1 MNKLMKSFFLLSM
14 LFAIVVWSVGCTAS
28 DQQQVQDSNSSEPSV
43 QSMPQDDSGSDS
55 QPEEQSLPPMPD
67 EPVTLTL
74 YSHWAAINNDND
86 VQALFGTA
94 LEQYPNASIELL
106 RGVNMQDLIAAGEV
120 PDLVA
125 VPNGSM
131 FDMLEL
137 ELASDLTQFIEDY
150 EIDLERFVPE
160 AIDAIRSYSDKGE
173 FLAIPY
179 TLNYGLLI
187 YNQDI
192 FDQFAVPYP
201 EDGMTWDELN
211 DLSQRVTQTYD
222 GVQFIGLDP
231 GAIKSLSHSYLLPAM
246 DETEEKP
253 ILHSEGYQNLF
264 AVLKRIYDIPGIV
277 DRDANRYS
285 YGIDFFLKEQ
295 RLAMHSVWL
304 AAITSRLPEHGD
316 SLNWDLAGHPV
327 FPERP
332 DIGKEIEF
340 QSLLVTPNSEN
351 KIAAYYII
359 QAMVSD
365 ESQQKMNRGKN
376 LTILNKP
383 EWHKNFASD
392 TQLFEG
398 KNLEGIFSVKPAPA
412 SRYTKYDNQLY
423 NYVGEALR
431 AVVLENADI
440 NSALRAANEK
450 AEQYIAERKAQ
461 Q

>member
-1 MNKLMKSFFLLSM
+1 MKKLLKSVLLLSM
-14 LFAIVVWSVGCTAS
+14 LFAVVVWFVGCTAS
-28 DQQQVQDSNSSEPSV
+28 EQQQVHESSGQLERLENNDS
-43 QSMPQDDSGSDS
+43 DT
-55 QPEEQSLPPMPD
+55 QPENQSLPPMSD

-94 LEQYPNASIELL
+94 LEHYPNVTIELL
-106 RGVNMQDLIAAGEV
+106 RGVNMVDLIAAGEV

-137 ELASDLTQFIEDY
+137 ELASDLTDFIQDFQ
-150 EIDLERFVPE
+150 IDLERFVPE
-160 AIDAIRSYSDKGE
+160 AIGAIQSYSDEGE

-201 EDGMTWDELN
+201 EDGMTWEEMI
-211 DLSQRVTQTYD
+211 DLAQKVTQTYD
-222 GVQFIGLDP
+222 GVQYIGLDP
-231 GAIKSLSHSYLLPAM
+231 GAIKSLSRSYLLPAM
-246 DETEEKP
+246 DEDEEKP
-253 ILHSEGYQNLF
+253 NLHSDGYQNML
-264 AVLKRIYDIPGIV
+264 ALLKRIYDIPGTV
-277 DRDANRYS
+277 DREANRYS
-285 YGIDFFLKEQ
+285 YGIDFFLKDQ

-304 AAITSRLPEHGD
+304 AAITSRLTEHGD
-316 SLNWDLAGHPV
+316 SLSWDLAGHPV

-351 KIAAYYII
+351 KIPVYYII

-365 ESQQKMNRGKN
+365 ESQQRMNKGKN
-376 LTILNKP
+376 LTILNEP
-383 EWHKNFASD
+383 EWHTNFASD

-440 NSALRAANEK
+440 NSALREANEK
-450 AEQYIAERKAQ
+450 AEQYIAEKKAQ
-461 Q
+461 E